1 MSDSDSDNN
10 QNAPNPLFP
19 NLGNLRPRPIF
30 VTPSPPGGSN
40 IPLPPPPSGG
50 SASSSDWEVVA
61 NPNANPIN
69 STIFDTMSPGSTF
82 VNVNVNPNPNSNLNL
97 NFNNNIGT
105 SSSNGNANFFGP
117 SSSFGGVNTFNPS
130 SSSGV
135 VNPFGPSISSF
146 GVGNTFNPNSI
157 PLPAS
162 PGNLSSSSSN
172 QDGARRMLFA
182 PPDAPTNQQRR
193 AAIQANR
200 LRVIEGRIRTVF
212 ERRYPGFEYRFERV
226 LRAGAAGQTWL
237 LRYQTGNFGS
247 WSRMVLKTPN
257 QGLPQV
263 ARSGSVV
270 NVGFGVLQSRGGD
283 MHGDGSPGGGGDG
296 DDDEGE
302 EGWDEDDFG
311 DGDDEDFEDDGDGG
325 GGRVSKRRKNEKRFE
340 KETRAYEASFTP
352 FLFFPFLVVFP
363 LCKLFLNAQHIVNG
377 MFFPQDPMRDIIRT
391 PGSSGFTG
399 PRKGDDWLY
408 LEYLEHGTLLRFV
421 DMCIELQLYQIPN
434 RLAWRFFLC
443 LIRACVGMAYPP
455 SFRMAGASWEV
466 VQPNTTPEDHIHG
479 DMHSGNGQFTHTFLA
494 LYALFE
500 V

>member
-1 MSDSDSDNN
+1 MCDSDNN

-19 NLGNLRPRPIF
+19 NLGNLRPRPVF

-40 IPLPPPPSGG
+40 IPLPPPSGG

-61 NPNANPIN
+61 NPISNTN
-69 STIFDTMSPGSTF
+69 FDTMSPGSTF
-82 VNVNVNPNPNSNLNL
+82 VNVNPNPNPNSNLNL
-97 NFNNNIGT
+97 NFNTNIGT
-105 SSSNGNANFFGP
+105 GSSSGNANFFGP

-130 SSSGV
+130 SSFGGV
-135 VNPFGPSISSF
+135 
-146 GVGNTFNPNSI
+146 NTFNPSSSSGV
-157 PLPAS
+157 S

-182 PPDAPTNQQRR
+182 PPDAPTSQQRR

-311 DGDDEDFEDDGDGG
+311 DEDDEDFEDDGEG
-325 GGRVSKRRKNEKRFE
+325 GGRASKRRKNEKRFE
-340 KETRAYEASFTP
+340 KETRAYQAS
-352 FLFFPFLVVFP
+352 
-363 LCKLFLNAQHIVNG
+363 
-377 MFFPQDPMRDIIRT
+377 
-391 PGSSGFTG
+391 S
-399 PRKGDDWLY
+399 
-408 LEYLEHGTLLRFV
+408 
-421 DMCIELQLYQIPN
+421 
-434 RLAWRFFLC
+434 
-443 LIRACVGMAYPP
+443 
-455 SFRMAGASWEV
+455 
-466 VQPNTTPEDHIHG
+466 
-479 DMHSGNGQFTHTFLA
+479 
-494 LYALFE
+494 
-500 V
+500 

>member
-1 MSDSDSDNN
+1 MRDSDNN
-10 QNAPNPLFP
+10 QNAPNPLFH
-19 NLGNLRPRPIF
+19 NLGNLRPRPVF

-40 IPLPPPPSGG
+40 IPLPPPRSGG

-61 NPNANPIN
+61 NPISN
-69 STIFDTMSPGSTF
+69 TIFDTMSPGSTF
-82 VNVNVNPNPNSNLNL
+82 VNVNPNPNPNSNLNL
-97 NFNNNIGT
+97 NFNTNIGT
-105 SSSNGNANFFGP
+105 GSSSGNVNFFGP

-135 VNPFGPSISSF
+135 MNTFGPSISSF
-146 GVGNTFNPNSI
+146 GVVNTFNPSSI

-182 PPDAPTNQQRR
+182 PPDAPTSRERR

-263 ARSGSVV
+263 ARSGSV
-270 NVGFGVLQSRGGD
+270 
-283 MHGDGSPGGGGDG
+283 
-296 DDDEGE
+296 
-302 EGWDEDDFG
+302 
-311 DGDDEDFEDDGDGG
+311 
-325 GGRVSKRRKNEKRFE
+325 
-340 KETRAYEASFTP
+340 
-352 FLFFPFLVVFP
+352 
-363 LCKLFLNAQHIVNG
+363 LFLNAQHIVNG

-443 LIRACVGMAYPP
+443 LIRTCVGMAYPP

-466 VQPNTTPEDHIHG
+466 VQPNAAPEDHIHG
-479 DMHSGNGQFTHTFLA
+479 DMHSGNVMITGNQYHDLGIMLKLVDFGAWET
-494 LYALFE
+494 E
-500 V
+500 QRGEGPP